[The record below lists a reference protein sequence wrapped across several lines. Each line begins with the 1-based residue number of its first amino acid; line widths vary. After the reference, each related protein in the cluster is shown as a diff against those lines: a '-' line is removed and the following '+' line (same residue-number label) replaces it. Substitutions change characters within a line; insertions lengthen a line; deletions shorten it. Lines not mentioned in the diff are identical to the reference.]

1 MYNLLSKRI
10 HIYFFISFNL
20 LSVFVSHKKYTIIV
34 HFEVNNT

>member
-1 MYNLLSKRI
+1 MYNLSKRI

-20 LSVFVSHKKYTIIV
+20 LSVFVFHKKYTIIV

>member
-20 LSVFVSHKKYTIIV
+20 LGVFVFHKKYTIIV
-34 HFEVNNT
+34 HFEANNT